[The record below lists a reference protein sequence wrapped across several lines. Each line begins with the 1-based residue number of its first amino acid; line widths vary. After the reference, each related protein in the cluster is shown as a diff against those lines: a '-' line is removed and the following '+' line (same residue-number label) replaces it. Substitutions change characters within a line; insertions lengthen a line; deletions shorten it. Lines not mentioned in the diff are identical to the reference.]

1 VRASFKHELDRKIAA
16 CRFRDRS
23 ASFRIEES
31 GHHHDLSLPS
41 GLEEEDEEE
50 DEEEVD
56 EATNDKNFGA
66 IQMTLV

>member
-41 GLEEEDEEE
+41 GLEEEDEEK
-50 DEEEVD
+50 VD